1 VRVPEARR
9 DADRN
14 RAEAAIE
21 AAGRAD
27 VMLLALTGAE
37 ATDAAVVGP
46 KAATLA
52 RLRRAGLPVPD
63 ARCLTAAAYREHVRA
78 AGVEGAAARVAGAEL
93 FEGRKL
99 ALEVRL
105 ALLRGPLAEGL
116 AEALG
121 AACARLTEDGGYVAV
136 RSSALCEDTADASFA
151 GQFDTF
157 LGIANE
163 SELHT
168 AVHAC
173 WASLWSSRALRY
185 MRAHEID
192 PALTAMPIIV
202 QRMIDAEAAGGAL
215 SQTPDDEL
223 VITGTWGLGSVI
235 AQGEVV
241 PDRFVLSRS
250 GAFERVE
257 TGRKDR
263 LVNASRGEGPL
274 TRAVPRHLVEAP
286 CLSADEAA
294 ELGRMVLAAEST
306 LGSPVEAE
314 WARDARG
321 FHLLQARP
329 LRVETSHGDYEPWRR
344 HPGLRGQPAGVGW
357 GSGPACLVIHE
368 HDLEH
373 VKVGDIIVTQ
383 VAGPALTAVLP
394 RVAGVVA
401 ELGGSTSHLAALAR
415 ERGLPAVL
423 GVLDATRRIPAG
435 ATVAVDGVAGVVR
448 WMR

>member
-1 VRVPEARR
+1 MSVLIPLS
-9 DADRN
+9 DAD
-14 RAEAAIE
+14 AAT
-21 AAGRAD
+21 AA
-27 VMLLALTGAE
+27 L
-37 ATDAAVVGP
+37 VGP

-52 RLRRAGLPVPD
+52 RLRRAGLSVPD
-63 ARCLTAAAYREHVRA
+63 ALCLTADAYRTRVTA
-78 AGVEGAAARVAGAEL
+78 AGVDVAAAGVADAEL

-99 ALEVRL
+99 ALKVRL
-105 ALLRGPLAEGL
+105 ALLRGPLDPAL
-116 AEALG
+116 AEAIS
-121 AACARLTEDGGYVAV
+121 AASARLTTPGGLVAV

-157 LGIANE
+157 LGIGNE
-163 SELHT
+163 TDLFT
-168 AVHAC
+168 AIHAC

-192 PALTAMPIIV
+192 PARTAMAVLI
-202 QRMIDAEAAGGAL
+202 QRMVDAEAAGGAL
-215 SQTPDDEL
+215 SQAPDDEL

-241 PDRFVLSRS
+241 PDRFVLRRD
-250 GAFERVE
+250 GALDRVE
-257 TGRKDR
+257 PGRKDR
-263 LVNASRGEGPL
+263 LVAASAGEGPL
-274 TRAVPRHLVEAP
+274 PRAVPRNLVEAP
-286 CLSADEAA
+286 CLSEREAV
-294 ELGRMVLAAEST
+294 ELGRLVLAAEET
-306 LGSPVEAE
+306 LGSPVEIE
-314 WARDARG
+314 WAKDARG

-329 LRVETSHGDYEPWRR
+329 LRVETPHPDYEPWKR

-368 HDLEH
+368 HDLDH
-373 VKVGDIIVTQ
+373 VKLGDVLVTQ

-415 ERGLPAVL
+415 ERGIPAVL
-423 GVLDATRRIPAG
+423 GVLGATRLIPEG

-448 WMR
+448 WMK

>member
-1 VRVPEARR
+1 VSVLISLG
-9 DADRN
+9 DAG
-14 RAEAAIE
+14 AAT
-21 AAGRAD
+21 AAA
-27 VMLLALTGAE
+27 
-37 ATDAAVVGP
+37 VGP

-52 RLRRAGLPVPD
+52 RLRRAGLSVPD
-63 ARCLTAAAYREHVRA
+63 AFCLTAGAYRARLSA
-78 AGVEGAAARVAGAEL
+78 AGVDGAAAGVAAAEL
-93 FEGRKL
+93 FEGRRR

-105 ALLRGPLAEGL
+105 ALLRGPVDPPLAGAIIAAYTQLLAGDGL
-116 AEALG
+116 
-121 AACARLTEDGGYVAV
+121 VAV

-157 LGIANE
+157 LGIGGE
-163 SELHT
+163 TDLFT
-168 AVHAC
+168 AIHAC

-185 MRAHEID
+185 MRAHGID
-192 PALTAMPIIV
+192 PARTAMAVLV

-215 SQTPDDEL
+215 SQTPDDEV

-241 PDRFVLSRS
+241 PDRFVLGRD
-250 GAFERVE
+250 GTFDRVE
-257 TGRKDR
+257 PGRKDR
-263 LVNASRGEGPL
+263 LVAASAGDGPL
-274 TRAVPRHLVEAP
+274 TRAVPRNLVEAP
-286 CLSADEAA
+286 CLTEREAV
-294 ELGRMVLAAEST
+294 ELGRMVLAAESA
-306 LGSPVEAE
+306 LGSPLEIE
-314 WARDARG
+314 WAKDTRG

-329 LRVETSHGDYEPWRR
+329 LRVETPHPDYEPWRR
-344 HPGLRGQPAGVGW
+344 RPGLRGQPAGVGW

-373 VKVGDIIVTQ
+373 VKLGDVLVTQ

-415 ERGLPAVL
+415 ERGIPAVL
-423 GVLDATRRIPAG
+423 GVLGATRRIPEG

-448 WMR
+448 WTR

>member
-1 VRVPEARR
+1 MTALLHSLS
-9 DADRN
+9 DAD
-14 RAEAAIE
+14 AAT
-21 AAGRAD
+21 AA
-27 VMLLALTGAE
+27 L
-37 ATDAAVVGP
+37 VGP
-46 KAATLA
+46 KASTLA
-52 RLRRAGLPVPD
+52 RLRRAGVSVPD
-63 ARCLTAAAYREHVRA
+63 AFCLTADAYRARVTGAGVGDAA
-78 AGVEGAAARVAGAEL
+78 AGVAGADL

-99 ALEVRL
+99 ALKVRL
-105 ALLRGPLAEGL
+105 AMLNGPLESSL
-116 AEALG
+116 AEAT
-121 AACARLTEDGGYVAV
+121 ASAYARLSAGGGLVAV

-163 SELHT
+163 TELNT
-168 AVHAC
+168 AIHAC

-192 PALTAMPIIV
+192 PAHTAMALLV
-202 QRMIDAEAAGGAL
+202 QRMIEADAAGGAL
-215 SQTPDDEL
+215 SQTPDEEL
-223 VITGTWGLGSVI
+223 VITGAWGLGSVI

-241 PDRFVLSRS
+241 PDRFVLTR
-250 GAFERVE
+250 GGDFERVE
-257 TGRKDR
+257 PGRKDR
-263 LVNASRGEGPL
+263 LVSTSAGAGPL
-274 TRAVPRHLVEAP
+274 TRAVPRNLVEAP
-286 CLSADEAA
+286 CLSESEAV
-294 ELGRMVLAAEST
+294 ELGRMVLIAEAA
-306 LGSPVEAE
+306 LGAPVEVE
-314 WARDARG
+314 WAKDARG

-329 LRVETSHGDYEPWRR
+329 LRVETPHPDYEPWRR

-368 HDLEH
+368 HDLDH
-373 VKVGDIIVTQ
+373 VKAGDVLVTQ

-415 ERGLPAVL
+415 ERGIPAVL
-423 GVLDATRRIPAG
+423 GVLDATRRIPEG

>member
-1 VRVPEARR
+1 MRSLS
-9 DADRN
+9 D
-14 RAEAAIE
+14 I
-21 AAGRAD
+21 
-27 VMLLALTGAE
+27 
-37 ATDAAVVGP
+37 DAAMASVVGP
-46 KAATLA
+46 KTATLA
-52 RLRRAGLPVPD
+52 RLQRAGHPVPD
-63 ARCLTAAAYREHVRA
+63 AVCLTADAYRSRVTE
-78 AGVEGAAARVAGAEL
+78 AGVEGAAAGVAGAEL

-99 ALEVRL
+99 ALKVRL
-105 ALLRGPLAEGL
+105 ALLAGPLPSSL
-116 AEALG
+116 AESIAN
-121 AACARLTEDGGYVAV
+121 AYTRLTGPGGLVAV

-157 LGIANE
+157 LGISNE
-163 SELHT
+163 TELQT
-168 AVHAC
+168 AIHAC

-185 MRAHEID
+185 MRAHDID
-192 PALTAMPIIV
+192 PARTAMAVLV
-202 QRMIDAEAAGGAL
+202 QRMVDAEAAGGAL

-223 VITGTWGLGSVI
+223 VITGAWGLGSVI

-241 PDRFVLSRS
+241 PDRFVLHRD
-250 GAFERVE
+250 GGFDRLEP
-257 TGRKDR
+257 GRKDR
-263 LVNASRGEGPL
+263 RVSTAAGSGPL
-274 TRAVPRHLVEAP
+274 TSAVPRDLVESP
-286 CLSADEAA
+286 CLTERDAVA
-294 ELGRMVLAAEST
+294 LGRMVLAAEAT
-306 LGSPVEAE
+306 LGSPVEVE
-314 WARDARG
+314 WAKDARG

-329 LRVETSHGDYEPWRR
+329 LRVETPHPDYEPWRR

-373 VKVGDIIVTQ
+373 VKVGDVLVTQ

-415 ERGLPAVL
+415 ERGIPAVL
-423 GVLDATRRIPAG
+423 GVIGATRRIPEG

>member
-1 VRVPEARR
+1 VSVLISLEDV
-9 DADRN
+9 DA
-14 RAEAAIE
+14 AA
-21 AAGRAD
+21 
-27 VMLLALTGAE
+27 
-37 ATDAAVVGP
+37 AAVVGP
-46 KAATLA
+46 KSATLA
-52 RLRRAGLPVPD
+52 RLRRAGLSVPE
-63 ARCLTAAAYREHVRA
+63 AVCLTAGAYRARVTA
-78 AGVEGAAARVAGAEL
+78 AGVDGAAVGVSAAEL

-99 ALEVRL
+99 ALQVRL
-105 ALLRGPLAEGL
+105 ALLRGPLEAPLADAITAASTQLTAPNGL
-116 AEALG
+116 L
-121 AACARLTEDGGYVAV
+121 AV

-157 LGIANE
+157 LGIA
-163 SELHT
+163 SETDLFT
-168 AVHAC
+168 AIHAC

-192 PALTAMPIIV
+192 PARTAMAVLI

-241 PDRFVLSRS
+241 PDRFVLTRD
-250 GAFERVE
+250 GAFDRVE
-257 TGRKDR
+257 AGRKDR
-263 LVNASRGEGPL
+263 LVAASAADGPVP
-274 TRAVPRHLVEAP
+274 RAVPRDLIEAP
-286 CLSADEAA
+286 CLSEREAV
-294 ELGRMVLAAEST
+294 ELGRMVLAAAST
-306 LGSPVEAE
+306 LGSPVEVE
-314 WARDARG
+314 WAKDARG

-329 LRVETSHGDYEPWRR
+329 LRVETPHPNDEPWRR

-368 HDLEH
+368 HDLDH
-373 VKVGDIIVTQ
+373 VKLGDVLVTQ

-415 ERGLPAVL
+415 ERGIPAVL
-423 GVLDATRRIPAG
+423 GVLGATRRIPEG